1 MLKTKVV
8 SANGNEG
15 IYLKKLLQIFHKKIN
30 TAYMHMYTYAHITD
44 T

>member
-15 IYLKKLLQIFHKKIN
+15 IYFKKLLQIFHKKIN